1 MTPGHVLL
9 ALAVAAVWGAN
20 FVLIAI
26 GLRELPP
33 VLFCALRYT
42 ACALPLV
49 FFLPRPKVDPKLL
62 VAYAAVQFVG
72 QFVLLFSAIAVG
84 LPAGLASLLVQTQA
98 FFTMLLAVPL
108 HGERPH
114 RLQWG
119 GAAVALAGVGAIG
132 THLPGDAPVLGVVLV
147 LCAALSWAIGNLL
160 TKRLGHAEP
169 KALVA
174 WASLV
179 AAPVLFAGSL
189 AFEGPQR
196 VGAAL
201 GAISPTGIGV
211 VLANAYAAT
220 LFGYGAW
227 SLLLRR
233 YPAATVAPFSLLV
246 PLFGIACTAWWLD
259 EQLDGWTALAAA
271 LVLAGLALNLLGA
284 RKRSA
289 AIRSA
294 ASPSP
299 S

>member
-1 MTPGHVLL
+1 MTLAHALL

-33 VLFCALRYT
+33 ILFCALRYA

-49 FFLPRPKVDPKLL
+49 LFLPRPQAGLRLL
-62 VAYAAVQFVG
+62 VAYALAQFVG

-98 FFTMLLAVPL
+98 FFTLLLAVPI

-114 RLQWG
+114 RLQWA
-119 GAAVALAGVGAIG
+119 GAAVALAGVAAIG
-132 THLPGDAPVLGVVLV
+132 THLPGGAPPVGVALV
-147 LCAALSWAIGNLL
+147 LCAALSWAAGNLL
-160 TKRLGHAEP
+160 TKRMGRAEP

-196 VGAAL
+196 VGEAL
-201 GAISPTGIGV
+201 GSLSPSGAGV

-227 SLLLRR
+227 SMLLRR

-246 PLFGIACTAWWLD
+246 PVFGLGCTAWWLG
-259 EQLDGWTALAAA
+259 EEIDGWTALACG
-271 LVLAGLALNLLGA
+271 LVMAGLGLNLAGA
-284 RKRSA
+284 RKRDI

-294 ASPSP
+294 ASPLP
-299 S
+299 P